1 MRNAPLS
8 IFSYKHVFLFCAHDC
23 LGGASPSRRFLLFSP
38 PVSSS
43 LFLLL
48 RTAPRSSLLPP
59 ACAATADSPAW
70 RYARSAPSLRWSV
83 PWDPVHNTRRSLW
96 RAGSAPPARA
106 CALRPAPSAIP
117 RRDGCASAPPAHLQ
131 PHAALTLALPQ
142 RAVLPRCATRSASAG
157 AATHPLPAR
166 PARQTAAALSASTN
180 GIPSAIGVPPRWLAT
195 RSSASCACAPAA
207 HALATAATPLGS
219 SHSPDARRGSSP
231 SPTLP
236 AAITPPR
243 AHVSR

>member
-1 MRNAPLS
+1 MRPCQSFPISMFFSSVHTTASAGLPRLGGSLFSRPPSLPLS
-8 IFSYKHVFLFCAHDC
+8 SFF
-23 LGGASPSRRFLLFSP
+23 P
-38 PVSSS
+38 PP
-43 LFLLL
+43 FPPFPP
-48 RTAPRSSLLPP
+48 RPAPRSSLVPA
-59 ACAATADSPAW
+59 ACAAPGDSPAW

-83 PWDPVHNTRRSLW
+83 PWDPVHNPRRSLW
-96 RAGSAPPARA
+96 RAGSAPPAPA

-180 GIPSAIGVPPRWLAT
+180 GIPSAIGVQARWLAT
-195 RSSASCACAPAA
+195 RSSASSACAPAP
-207 HALATAATPLGS
+207 HALSPAATPL
-219 SHSPDARRGSSP
+219 RP
-231 SPTLP
+231 SPT
-236 AAITPPR
+236 ATPP
-243 AHVSR
+243 